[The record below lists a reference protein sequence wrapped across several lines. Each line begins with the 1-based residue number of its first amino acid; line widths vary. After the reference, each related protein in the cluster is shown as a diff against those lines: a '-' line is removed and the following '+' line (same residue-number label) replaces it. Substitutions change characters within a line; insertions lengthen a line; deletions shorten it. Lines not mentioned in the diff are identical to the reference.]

1 MHSTCPDG
9 SEPRSG
15 YLLTVNGSIGIVG
28 VILQCISFTVTV
40 PLYLFV
46 HLLTSPV
53 AKAFTGAHANSVIP
67 VSSLDL
73 KILPLST
80 IVGYI
85 IPSILMALPS
95 PSVVSPDAHQ
105 LYIAIWQAFP
115 LWAVLTQWS
124 IRFLCRI
131 FTDQT
136 SKSDSRQSISSGI
149 SYLNDVKHVYRFVIA
164 FGIITHIPVIAITL
178 LPPEIFPDWASVLIQ
193 LSHSSFYEVYVPY
206 FPVFSHQ
213 VSSLAE
219 GVHNFLLWDLYVG
232 SASVLVWAIL
242 LYRNAASEKPQDGTF
257 WKIAWKVTTWTLVSG
272 PMGASAILL
281 WERDAILGQKVK
293 RGV

>member
-1 MHSTCPDG
+1 
-9 SEPRSG
+9 
-15 YLLTVNGSIGIVG
+15 
-28 VILQCISFTVTV
+28 
-40 PLYLFV
+40 
-46 HLLTSPV
+46 
-53 AKAFTGAHANSVIP
+53 
-67 VSSLDL
+67 
-73 KILPLST
+73 
-80 IVGYI
+80 
-85 IPSILMALPS
+85 MALQS

-115 LWAVLTQWS
+115 LWAVLIQSS
-124 IRFLCRI
+124 ITFLCRI
-131 FTDQT
+131 FTDQA
-136 SKSDSRQSISSGI
+136 SKSDSRQSVSSGI
-149 SYLNDVKHVYRFVIA
+149 PYLNNVKHVYRFVIA
-164 FGIITHIPVIAITL
+164 FSIITHIPVIAITL
-178 LPPEIFPDWASVLIQ
+178 LPPEIFPDWASDLIQ

-206 FPVFSHQ
+206 FPVLSHQ

-242 LYRNAASEKPQDGTF
+242 LYRNAASEKPQDGAF
-257 WKIAWKVTTWTLVSG
+257 WKIAWKVSTWTLVSG